1 MIIVAII
8 LASVCALLATV
19 LMRGEKKNTAL
30 LAENNQL
37 KGRVDTMRE
46 AALKAEAKEKAE
58 VQENEDASVKPL
70 SVQSIRTA
78 LRFNGFSPEITDT
91 SEPDIVKFDY
101 EDTHIRIEGGHLP
114 YLSISAVFGLN
125 EPEENMAL
133 LQRAAHEIVSRMFV
147 GKAFLIDDGNAVV
160 FSVEFIADYMYL
172 RNNLR
177 EYVRIMMETGRRFY
191 ETYDQLKGQQ
201 TKDKE
206 AVFSGESVIQSAQS
220 RTKKEQA

>member
-8 LASVCALLATV
+8 LAGICALLATV
-19 LMRGEKKNTAL
+19 LLRWEKKNSAL

-58 VQENEDASVKPL
+58 IQENEDASVKPL

-91 SEPDIVKFDY
+91 SEPETVKFDY

-114 YLSISAVFGLN
+114 YISISAAFALN

-133 LQRAAHEIVSRMFV
+133 LQRAAEEVVSRMFV
-147 GKAFLIDDGNAVV
+147 GKAFLIDEGNAVV
-160 FSVEFIADYMYL
+160 FSVEFIADYIYL
-172 RNNLR
+172 RTNLK

-201 TKDKE
+201 KKDQE
-206 AVFSGESVIQSAQS
+206 AVFSGESFIQDSQSKSKKIQS
-220 RTKKEQA
+220 

>member
-1 MIIVAII
+1 MTIVAII
-8 LASVCALLATV
+8 LAVVCALLATV

-46 AALKAEAKEKAE
+46 EALKAEAKEKAE
-58 VQENEDASVKPL
+58 IKENEDASVKPL
-70 SVQSIRTA
+70 TLQSIRTA

-125 EPEENMAL
+125 EPEENKAL
-133 LQRAAHEIVSRMFV
+133 LQRAADEIVSRMFV

-177 EYVRIMMETGRRFY
+177 EYVRIMMETARRFY

-206 AVFSGESVIQSAQS
+206 AVFSGESFIQSAQS
-220 RTKKEQA
+220 RTKKEQS

>member
-8 LASVCALLATV
+8 LAGVCALLATV

-58 VQENEDASVKPL
+58 ARGNEDASVKPL

-114 YLSISAVFGLN
+114 YLSISAVFALN
-125 EPEENMAL
+125 KPEENKAL
-133 LQRAAHEIVSRMFV
+133 LQRAADEIVSRMFV

-172 RNNLR
+172 RNNLK
-177 EYVRIMMETGRRFY
+177 EYVRIMMETARRFY

-201 TKDKE
+201 KKDQD
-206 AVFSGESVIQSAQS
+206 AVFSGESFIQDSQSKSKKIQS
-220 RTKKEQA
+220 